1 MDDKIVGNMTDTV
14 ITSNRHPDKTD
25 LYNSQFDID
34 VDLDHLDLN
43 GLELDNLDL
52 DNLDLDGLDLDDL
65 AGDGINSLSVEQNSQ
80 GLNISEKNPDLEQ
93 TSTSTTEIGNELN
106 SKFYLKLFGSPRLY
120 YMNQHVK
127 LGTRKAMALLC
138 YLALRQTPVQ
148 RHELDTLLWPEK
160 DEKRARR
167 SLRDEISRI
176 NRTIGEDVIISS
188 GQELS
193 LTKDISVD
201 VWKFSQGTEQLTN
214 FQDVNI
220 DYFEKVLRLYDGHL
234 LSGFHIQNAQPFEEW
249 LELERENC
257 QHNYL
262 EALLSLSHGAKS
274 FGNYRTAINY
284 MQKAIEVSPYT
295 EEYYLYA
302 IEYALLNGDR
312 VKAQKLHQAIELL
325 LQREFSEG
333 TSENFKTRIASL
345 GLATSG
351 LATSGLTTSGLAT
364 SERHSGIL
372 SQTPIQQ
379 SVTPLL
385 QDSYTQTEN
394 EASKHNL
401 FEDALPFIGREDELR
416 HLDNLIWENDCKL
429 ITLVGLGGIGK
440 TRLAKQAAS
449 LSQANFPDGIW
460 FIPIEKL
467 DDPQD
472 LFSVIADCLSLSLE
486 STSAYTACMNHLKAK
501 RMLLIFDNLSNNPII
516 TKHIKTILRLN
527 PGKVLVTST
536 QHLGLKE
543 EWIFDVRGLSL
554 PSNHLPNF
562 DSSSLDNPTSIDAE
576 KTFAQLKRLDAI
588 QLFIES
594 AKQTQPNFEFSL
606 ENAKDVVTICEAT
619 DGIPLGLQLATR
631 RLRTLTCEELADE
644 IRQGSD
650 VLRTTFWDVP
660 DNQRSLKAVF
670 KSAFDSLRSPEK
682 ELYKKLA
689 DFEGSFDRYEA
700 KELTGASTL
709 DLAHFVERSLLIKDA
724 AGSYQMLNFVR
735 RYINDL

>member
-1 MDDKIVGNMTDTV
+1 MDDKTVGNMTDTV

-25 LYNSQFDID
+25 LYDSQFDID
-34 VDLDHLDLN
+34 TDLDLN

-52 DNLDLDGLDLDDL
+52 DGFDLDGLADKNLINNNPADNNPDNIGAKQNNQSLNDLTIL
-65 AGDGINSLSVEQNSQ
+65 EQNS
-80 GLNISEKNPDLEQ
+80 NLEQ
-93 TSTSTTEIGNELN
+93 TSISDIAVGNELN

-193 LTKDISVD
+193 LTEDISVD

-234 LSGFHIQNAQPFEEW
+234 LAGFHIQNAQPFEEW

-312 VKAQKLHQAIELL
+312 AKAQKLHQAIELL

-351 LATSGLTTSGLAT
+351 LATSERHSGT
-364 SERHSGIL
+364 HSGIL

-385 QDSYTQTEN
+385 QDTNTQN
-394 EASKHNL
+394 ELEVSKHNL

-516 TKHIKTILRLN
+516 TKHIKTILRLK

-562 DSSSLDNPTSIDAE
+562 DNSTLDNPTSVDAE

-606 ENAKDVVTICEAT
+606 ENAKDVITICEAT

-709 DLAHFVERSLLIKDA
+709 DLAHFVERSLLKHL
-724 AGSYQMLNFVR
+724 Y
-735 RYINDL
+735 